1 MKTAIYKPAEERIWA
16 DISNESNVDS
26 DIVGLTQSDE
36 VKDFFGNSLL
46 FMRVI
51 MYIYMRIWEKIT
63 VSYIFFEGYVIPN
76 PYDFLPYKWCCK
88 LKENKQYFEYSDEYN
103 KRFDIQHNMRNHGNL
118 KLEYLRNNYSL

>member
-1 MKTAIYKPAEERIWA
+1 MKTTIYKPAEERIWA

-36 VKDFFGNSLL
+36 VKDFFGNSVIIHEGDYVYLYED
-46 FMRVI
+46 MR
-51 MYIYMRIWEKIT
+51 EDNGE

-88 LKENKQYFEYSDEYN
+88 LIGDKRYFEYSDEYN
-103 KRFDIQHNMRNHGNL
+103 KRFGMQ
-118 KLEYLRNNYSL
+118 NNN

>member
-51 MYIYMRIWEKIT
+51 MYIYMRI
-63 VSYIFFEGYVIPN
+63 
-76 PYDFLPYKWCCK
+76 
-88 LKENKQYFEYSDEYN
+88 
-103 KRFDIQHNMRNHGNL
+103 
-118 KLEYLRNNYSL
+118 